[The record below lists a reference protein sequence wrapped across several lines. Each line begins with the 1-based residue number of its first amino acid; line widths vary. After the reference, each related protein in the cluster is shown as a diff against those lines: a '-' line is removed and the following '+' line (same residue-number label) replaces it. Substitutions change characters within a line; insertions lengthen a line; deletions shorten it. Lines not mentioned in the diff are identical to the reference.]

1 MTFIRYVGLRCKDDL
16 YTSALSSGNSTVID
30 TSKDQGNVSIHFRRY
45 GRREGLLQMG
55 WLPITRDLFDLG
67 ALIYTA
73 DELAARPEEWIRRLD
88 LHVPVADPH
97 VWRSGQDR
105 LSELLRFLTGD
116 HFTFTWSESGTM
128 PLYGRHRI
136 KLPFRGHDTVC
147 LFSGGLDSLMG
158 ALGLLEE
165 GRRVLLV
172 GHYADGVAST
182 AQRDLYRVLQRQY
195 GTAVDLIQCSL
206 SRSRRPAPR
215 FSLPPKV
222 EDSHRS
228 RSFLFL
234 TLGIAVARCAGI
246 DELVLAENGQIALN
260 PPLGR
265 SRVNSLSTR
274 TAHPRY
280 LMDFDDFVRQIGA
293 FDGRINNPFL
303 YSSKTDLVSDLQ
315 DWQVPLVQRSVSCAH
330 TTTTVRWDRHR
341 HPSIL
346 HCGYCVPCIYRRVAL
361 MNAGI
366 DQRVDYINDV
376 FRDLHTLSPTRQED
390 MRMLVRLSHRVN
402 TARRD
407 ELRSLVVSHGT
418 FPASVGRQI
427 GPYEAEDYTPWAEM
441 LSRWV
446 DDFLTRLDERGT
458 LETKR
463 LLGL

>member
-1 MTFIRYVGLRCKDDL
+1 MTFIRYVGPRCKDNL
-16 YTSALSSGNSTVID
+16 YTSALSSGNGTVID
-30 TSKDQGNVSIHFRRY
+30 TSRDIGNVSIHFRRY
-45 GRREGLLQMG
+45 GRRDGPLQMG
-55 WLPITRDLFDLG
+55 WLPVTRDLFDLG
-67 ALIYTA
+67 ALIYTV
-73 DELAARPEEWIRRLD
+73 DELAARPEEWIRRID

-97 VWRSGQDR
+97 IWRSSQDR

-116 HFTFTWSESGTM
+116 HFTFTWSESETM
-128 PLYGRHRI
+128 PLYSKHRI
-136 KLPFRGHDTVC
+136 KLPVRGHDVVC

-158 ALGLLEE
+158 ALRLLEK

-172 GHYADGVAST
+172 GHHADGVAST
-182 AQRDLYRVLQRQY
+182 AQRDLYQALRRRY
-195 GTAVDLIQCSL
+195 GTAVELVQCSL
-206 SRSRRPAPR
+206 SRSPRSTPR
-215 FSLPPKV
+215 FPLPPKV

-234 TLGIAVARCAGI
+234 TLGIAVARRTGI

-280 LMDFDDFVRQIGA
+280 LMDFDGFVRQIGA

-303 YSSKTDLVSDLQ
+303 YSSKTDIVADLQ
-315 DWQVPLVQRSVSCAH
+315 NWQVPLVKRSVSCAH
-330 TTTTVRWDRHR
+330 ATTSVRWAGR
-341 HPSIL
+341 PGVL

-361 MNAGI
+361 MNIGI
-366 DQRVDYINDV
+366 DQCADYINDV
-376 FRDLHTLSPTRQED
+376 FRELHMLSYARQED
-390 MRMLVRLSHRVN
+390 MRMLVRFSRRVN
-402 TARRD
+402 AARGA

-418 FPASVGRQI
+418 FPAAVGRQI
-427 GPYEAEDYTPWAEM
+427 GPYEADDYTPWAEM
-441 LSRWV
+441 LSRWT
-446 DDFLTRLDERGT
+446 DDFLARLDERGT